1 MTPPRKISISRAE
14 KGSFL
19 YMYIYNYRARSR
31 KEKESGLYRRASAVR
46 TADVAVNTCTVHTGI
61 EGRFASLSQ
70 LSYQGKI
77 YVFAEPHGK
86 INFPF
91 LFTALFSLRRGS
103 TFGLPNRSLERKI
116 LERRDRIRWHDT
128 KSRPCRVFLKCITR
142 RGCSNA
148 AVLFPRRQKTAIIGS
163 RRLMF
168 SPKKD
173 FAM

>member
-103 TFGLPNRSLERKI
+103 IFLTVLSREKFSRGAI
-116 LERRDRIRWHDT
+116 VFDDT
-128 KSRPCRVFLKCITR
+128 IQNPGRVASF
-142 RGCSNA
+142 
-148 AVLFPRRQKTAIIGS
+148 
-163 RRLMF
+163 
-168 SPKKD
+168 
-173 FAM
+173 